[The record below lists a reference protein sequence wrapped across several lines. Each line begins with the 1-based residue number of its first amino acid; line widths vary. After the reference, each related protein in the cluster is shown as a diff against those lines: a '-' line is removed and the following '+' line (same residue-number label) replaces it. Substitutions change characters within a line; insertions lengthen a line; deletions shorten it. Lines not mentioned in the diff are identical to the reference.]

1 MALEQEEMRLIDKLA
16 EILAKAN
23 EHVDKAQI
31 KRQLASYAEGV
42 KTGVAIAN
50 SPAQVTAL

>member
-50 SPAQVTAL
+50 SPAQATAL